1 MPRMY
6 MLQYFDERTRPASAS
21 RRNYSRESVATD
33 APTPCRAS
41 RGLCLF
47 CRAAATEDAG
57 ALFCKAA
64 SFLLRVRRAPPHGA
78 CSGPVLASYLV
89 GHIFLYCLRPSFYA
103 GAFAELQ
110 YRERRVEQLQ
120 YRGRGGRHTRLAAL
134 RRRRRAPR
142 APGRAARRGSREALR
157 REGAHDAP
165 LAPALVAA
173 HGARRRAARRGC
185 RRRRPR
191 HTPRAQDAGRARVFR
206 RRARSAIRRAVA
218 SARRRARGDGYAR
231 RRSG

>member
-47 CRAAATEDAG
+47 CRAAATKDA
-57 ALFCKAA
+57 APLFCKAA
-64 SFLLRVRRAPPHGA
+64 PFLLRVRRAPPPGA

-89 GHIFLYCLRPSFYA
+89 GHIFLYCLRPGFYA
-103 GAFAELQ
+103 GAFAELRHQ
-110 YRERRVEQLQ
+110 GRRVEQPQ
-120 YRGRGGRHTRLAAL
+120 YRGRRVRRHTRLAAI

-142 APGRAARRGSREALR
+142 APGRAARRGARETLR
-157 REGAHDAP
+157 REGTHNVPLTPALLAAHD
-165 LAPALVAA
+165 VR
-173 HGARRRAARRGC
+173 HRAARPDRRP
-185 RRRRPR
+185 RRRR
-191 HTPRAQDAGRARVFR
+191 HTP
-206 RRARSAIRRAVA
+206 
-218 SARRRARGDGYAR
+218 
-231 RRSG
+231 